1 MMIKAAMW
9 FQPSENKLSPHIHT
23 MLHKF
28 VKFFDTN
35 PSSLIEHFSLEIPV
49 LNFITVLPAL

>member
-9 FQPSENKLSPHIHT
+9 FQPSEYKLSPHIHT

-35 PSSLIEHFSLEIPV
+35 PSSFIEHFS
-49 LNFITVLPAL
+49 